1 MNFLPERTIQYV
13 TQQAGEMSPNDDMKT
28 REFTDPSFISSL
40 TDKIHISG
48 GDFHAVNNNRNGY
61 DSFSKRLPNYE
72 QSYMINASSMYAPP
86 GQLTPHGNEIDSW
99 NQKVEGGWNSPSSSS
114 DGWNTMTSSDSWN
127 PLSFEQK
134 PRKNSVVGKLLIN
147 SDSNLRHST
156 EDLLSLVNQS
166 HLNESVNEI
175 GNESCILKEC
185 DTSSS
190 SLNEPFTDF
199 VGGSS
204 SSSSIMTSPSGHLG
218 HHTISRLDA
227 LADPTVDPIA
237 ETTTLSSLREQS
249 SSLDRDISK
258 PSTFSSQSSTSSMVS
273 NESTDAVG
281 SKSTCR
287 YYSLGICKKGKK
299 CNFLHTVDHSLD
311 VSTNMPVNKTPSRKN
326 SRHMSIPMKYSKM
339 TIDDCKN
346 RIYTMCKDQNGC
358 RFLQKVLEEDETGR
372 SCDIIY
378 EEVLPHIA
386 ELMLD
391 PFGNYLCQKLIE
403 KCTVDQ
409 RISLIRDVSSHLVKI
424 SRNIHG
430 TRAVQK
436 TIELITHPQEIKYV
450 REALKGNVVSLI
462 QDLNGNHVIQKCINK
477 LEPNDNQF
485 IYDAVARH
493 CVQVSTH
500 RHGCCVMQRCI
511 DHASSQQKIML
522 IEEII
527 NNALVLVQDAF
538 GNYVVQYI
546 LDFNSDEVC
555 QKVAEKLI
563 VSLYA
568 LSLQKFSSN
577 VIEKCLKVGNEKT
590 VKMITRELIN
600 YKFNDQNRIKGGH
613 EDPLIPLLQH
623 PYGNYVI
630 QTALHVAS
638 TKAVEEWEIIAD
650 RIRSNMHNLKK
661 TPYVKKIQ
669 SLIKHGKERSRV
681 NEVKM

>member
-13 TQQAGEMSPNDDMKT
+13 TQQAGEISVNEDAQT
-28 REFTDPSFISSL
+28 REFTDPNHPSYLANL
-40 TDKIHISG
+40 TDKLQIS
-48 GDFHAVNNNRNGY
+48 DDYHAVNNRNNIEGY
-61 DSFSKRLPNYE
+61 SIRSDDYGQQYKGNAPIFSAPGGPVVQGKE
-72 QSYMINASSMYAPP
+72 SDTWSHKSDAWNASMDA
-86 GQLTPHGNEIDSW
+86 W
-99 NQKVEGGWNSPSSSS
+99 NPTSDAWHSSS
-114 DGWNTMTSSDSWN
+114 DAWN

-156 EDLLSLVNQS
+156 EDLLSLVNQN
-166 HLNESVNEI
+166 HLSETISEL
-175 GNESCILKEC
+175 GTESCILNES
-185 DTSSS
+185 DT
-190 SLNEPFTDF
+190 LNQSAVMPTHPAP
-199 VGGSS
+199 G
-204 SSSSIMTSPSGHLG
+204 GHLDRASM
-218 HHTISRLDA
+218 SRRES
-227 LADPTVDPIA
+227 LADSTVGSFGDSPMD
-237 ETTTLSSLREQS
+237 SLADSTKEQK
-249 SSLDRDISK
+249 K
-258 PSTFSSQSSTSSMVS
+258 PTFSRQSSTSSVVS
-273 NESTDAVG
+273 NESTEAVAP

-287 YYSLGICKKGKK
+287 YFSLGICKKGKK
-299 CNFLHTVDHSLD
+299 CNFLHATDAVD
-311 VSTNMPVNKTPSRKN
+311 VTNVPMKPPSRRN

-346 RIYTMCKDQNGC
+346 RIYSMCKDQNGC
-358 RFLQKVLEEDETGR
+358 RFLQKVLEEDATGYA
-372 SCDIIY
+372 CDLIY
-378 EEVLPHIA
+378 EEVVPHIA

-403 KCTVDQ
+403 KCTVEQ
-409 RISLIRDVSSHLVKI
+409 RIALIGDVSSHLVKI
-424 SRNIHG
+424 SKNIHG

-511 DHASSQQKIML
+511 DHASSQQKFML

-555 QKVAEKLI
+555 EKVAEKLI
-563 VSLYA
+563 VSLYS

-590 VKMITRELIN
+590 VRMITKELVDF
-600 YKFNDQNRIKGGH
+600 KFSDRHKPAKGQD
-613 EDPLIPLLQH
+613 DPLIPLLQH

-638 TKAVEEWEIIAD
+638 TKAVEEWEIIAE
-650 RIRSNMHNLKK
+650 RIRSNIHNLKK
-661 TPYVKKIQ
+661 TPYIKKIQ
-669 SLIKHGKERSRV
+669 SLIKHGKDRSHV
-681 NEVKM
+681 SEVKM